1 MSLEVLFLCHR
12 LPYPP
17 NKGDKIRSHAL
28 LTHLAKRHRVHVACF
43 IDDPADFAYA
53 DTVRAIAGG
62 ECLFV
67 PLNAA
72 TKWFRAA
79 MALLKGHPITTAYF
93 GSAAIKQWVTDLTR
107 RQRIDRAVVFS
118 SAMAPYIL
126 DDSGFDPAHAILDM
140 VDIDSDKWRQYAAA
154 ARGLEHWIFRRE
166 AAKLFR
172 LERAAARRFG
182 ATILVSPYE
191 ARSFAAMAPESA
203 SRIFALSNGVDL
215 DRFAPGEFPNPFAAA
230 EIPIVMTGR
239 MDYRANVDGVEWFAK
254 EVMPLVARELPAARF
269 HVVGSNPTASL
280 RALAGPLVSVSG
292 QVDDV
297 RPYIRHAAVVVAPL
311 RIARGIQN
319 KVLEAMA
326 MAMPVVTTREASQGL
341 DATPGDNLWVE
352 NEPARF
358 AAAVVAAASGQDRVR
373 VGLNARKYVERYHDW
388 GRNLSVLDEL
398 LADACPDEKVP
409 QPATLRRAAPSGNI
423 RTAGRR
429 G

>member
-1 MSLEVLFLCHR
+1 
-12 LPYPP
+12 
-17 NKGDKIRSHAL
+17 
-28 LTHLAKRHRVHVACF
+28 
-43 IDDPADFAYA
+43 
-53 DTVRAIAGG
+53 
-62 ECLFV
+62 
-67 PLNAA
+67 
-72 TKWFRAA
+72 
-79 MALLKGHPITTAYF
+79 
-93 GSAAIKQWVTDLTR
+93 
-107 RQRIDRAVVFS
+107 
-118 SAMAPYIL
+118 MAPYIL

-140 VDIDSDKWRQYAAA
+140 VDIDSDKWRQYAAV
-154 ARGLEHWIFRRE
+154 ARGLQHWIFRRE

-215 DRFAPGEFPNPFAAA
+215 VRFAPGDFPNPFLAA
-230 EIPIVMTGR
+230 EIPIVMTGH

-254 EVMPLVARELPAARF
+254 EVMPLVARELPDARF

-280 RALAGPLVSVSG
+280 RALAGHLVSLSG
-292 QVDDV
+292 YVDDV
-297 RPYIRHAAVVVAPL
+297 RPYIRNAAVVVAPL

-326 MAMPVVTTREASQGL
+326 MAMPVVATREATQGL
-341 DATPGDNLWVE
+341 DATSGANLWIE

-358 AAAVVAAASGQDRVR
+358 AAAVVAAAKGQDRAK
-373 VGLNARKYVERYHDW
+373 VGVNARKYVESYHDW

-398 LADACPDEKVP
+398 LADICPDEMVP
-409 QPATLRRAAPSGNI
+409 QTVTRRRAAPSENI